1 MGRLAELQEV
11 MREINNVRAPIAQH
25 TIAIEVEGAP
35 IEWMIQL
42 VARFHLRR
50 PAPEI
55 PVQGLGLFL
64 SLGEDI
70 STASVGV
77 QWDDKLLI
85 GSITDDKIY
94 VCQLGE

>member
-1 MGRLAELQEV
+1 MVIQILVQFPELKFNITV
-11 MREINNVRAPIAQH
+11 MKKHFISLQKGDYKPSPSKIESLVFESDKSNYVRKREI
-25 TIAIEVEGAP
+25 
-35 IEWMIQL
+35 M
-42 VARFHLRR
+42 
-50 PAPEI
+50 
-55 PVQGLGLFL
+55 FL

-70 STASVGV
+70 STASVGA

>member
-1 MGRLAELQEV
+1 M
-11 MREINNVRAPIAQH
+11 
-25 TIAIEVEGAP
+25 
-35 IEWMIQL
+35 
-42 VARFHLRR
+42 
-50 PAPEI
+50 
-55 PVQGLGLFL
+55 FL

-70 STASVGV
+70 STASVGA